1 MNFADKLSYLRK
13 KLGWSQEEL
22 ANQIEVSR
30 QSVSKWESGQSIPE
44 IEKMIRLSDIFDV
57 SLDYLLK
64 DGQEVDGPENTREE
78 GINQRVVTMN
88 DAIEFL
94 EIKENTSKKVAL
106 GVFLCIVS
114 PVVLFIL
121 LALHEL
127 GRYEISEN
135 LTIAIGVVAIIV
147 IVAVAVVIFIM
158 ARQKTSEFDYL
169 DNEIF
174 RTEYGISEMIRQKK
188 EEQKPSHTSAI
199 IIGTVLC
206 ILAST
211 PLIVG
216 ALMDSENSGRLLM
229 VLPVSVVMV
238 AIGVFIMV
246 KDGIIWSSYEK
257 ISQEGDYSREE
268 KEKQIGTSSI
278 STAYW
283 AIVVAIFLGYSFITD
298 NWQYSWIVLVV
309 SGVLYP
315 GIIALFTM
323 LTKTDK

>member
-13 KLGWSQEEL
+13 KFGWSQEEL
-22 ANQIEVSR
+22 ADKMEVSR

-44 IEKMIRLSDIFDV
+44 IEKLIRLSDIFEV

-64 DGQEVDGPENTREE
+64 DGPEGDGSGDAFEENV
-78 GINQRVVTMN
+78 NQRVVTMN
-88 DAIEFL
+88 EARKFL
-94 EIKENTSKKVAL
+94 EVKEQTSKNVAL
-106 GVFLCIVS
+106 GVFLSIVS

-147 IVAVAVVIFIM
+147 VVAVAVVIFIM
-158 ARQKTSEFDYL
+158 TRQKTSEFDYL

-174 RTEYGISEMIRQKK
+174 RAEYGVAEMIRQKK
-188 EEQKPSHTSAI
+188 EERKPNHTRAI
-199 IIGTVLC
+199 VIGTVLC

-216 ALMDSENSGRLLM
+216 ALLDSENDARLLM
-229 VLPVSVVMV
+229 ILPISLVMV

-246 KDGIIWSSYEK
+246 KDGVIWSSYEK

-268 KEKQIGTSSI
+268 KEKQIGTSSM

-283 AIVVAIFLGYSFITD
+283 AIVVAIFLGYSFITN
-298 NWQYSWIVLVV
+298 NWQYSWIILVV

-315 GIIALFTM
+315 GVIALFTM
-323 LTKTDK
+323 LAKADK

>member
-22 ANQIEVSR
+22 ANQMEVSR

-64 DGQEVDGPENTREE
+64 DGREVDRPENTREE

-88 DAIEFL
+88 EAIEFL

-121 LALHEL
+121 LALHEI

-188 EEQKPSHTSAI
+188 EEQKPSHTRAI

-229 VLPVSVVMV
+229 ILPVSVVMV

-283 AIVVAIFLGYSFITD
+283 AIVVAIFLGYSFITN